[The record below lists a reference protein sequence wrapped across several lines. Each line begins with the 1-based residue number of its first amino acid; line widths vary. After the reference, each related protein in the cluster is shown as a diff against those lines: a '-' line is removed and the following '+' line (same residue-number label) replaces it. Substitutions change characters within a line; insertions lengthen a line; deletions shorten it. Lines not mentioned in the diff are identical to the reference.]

1 MLVNSFDTKYSKTAN
16 KYELLDD
23 NFTSL
28 FSKDKKFNRIF
39 TSVLENQELNSSS
52 SILLRSDITG
62 QVINTILSHD
72 FKKKHYL

>member
-1 MLVNSFDTKYSKTAN
+1 MFKNLPSTFIFEINS
-16 KYELLDD
+16 LL
-23 NFTSL
+23 
-28 FSKDKKFNRIF
+28 SKDKKFNRIF